1 MNSDST
7 HQSNTKEIIDLNKI
21 YIQDTFTD
29 LINALSKV
37 IGDLYLK
44 SIPLLSKSQNLIVPF
59 ESNIIKLLST
69 STTNKSELN
78 IIINE
83 LKVIK
88 ENYKELIKEIEV
100 NIITFKEKAKKIFKE
115 MKSLKSNKVEDIYND
130 YARKH
135 SLKNVHL
142 KINNDPLRKSN
153 TLTGVNNNSN
163 KNILKERNKTMNK
176 NNSQDNNKLVSN
188 FNLVKNLVTKLG
200 EYNFI
205 IKNHSNEEWENF
217 NKIYGRLIVEINKAF
232 NNMKTLKNSVV
243 KNNLKSN
250 NKTEKEEKN
259 PFIMVNNNNNNVTMT
274 TTNNNSYYNIIDKDD
289 IKELKSANKNSE
301 TENEIN
307 LLKNKNSALEKQ
319 LQEYIE
325 EMNKT
330 KEEYESKYKSLNDK
344 NTSLS
349 KDLVNKNHEIQFLQN
364 SNKLKVSE
372 ITKLKLIVK
381 NNEKQLKVQ
390 KRKVDELKE
399 KSPGNIK
406 IKDLLGNK
414 KGTLDN
420 KNNEDNIKNNEELEK
435 LENEIKILKETIEKK
450 NENINE
456 FEKELNLM
464 NDKNK
469 IFIEELNNKD
479 IKIKDNDKY
488 INNLKTEKEKL
499 INNLKEHKNLEV
511 INYNLIV

>member
-7 HQSNTKEIIDLNKI
+7 YQSNTKEVIDLNKI

-44 SIPLLSKSQNLIVPF
+44 SIPLLTTSQNLIVPF
-59 ESNIIKLLST
+59 ESSISKLS
-69 STTNKSELN
+69 SITTNNKSEIN
-78 IIINE
+78 VIINE
-83 LKVIK
+83 LNKIK
-88 ENYKELIKEIEV
+88 ENYKVIIKDIDF
-100 NIITFKEKAKKIFKE
+100 NIKTFKEKAKKIFKE
-115 MKSLKSNKVEDIYND
+115 MKNQKSHKIEDIYND

-135 SLKNVHL
+135 SLKNGQL
-142 KINNDPLRKSN
+142 KINIDPLRKSN

-163 KNILKERNKTMNK
+163 KNLIKERNKTTNK
-176 NNSQDNNKLVSN
+176 NNYQDKNNQSRLGLN
-188 FNLVKNLVTKLG
+188 FNLIRKLTIKLG
-200 EYNFI
+200 EYNSI
-205 IKNHSNEEWENF
+205 IKCHSNDEWENF
-217 NKIYGRLIVEINKAF
+217 NKIHKQLILEINKAF
-232 NNMKTLKNSVV
+232 NNMKTLKNPLG
-243 KNNLKSN
+243 NNHLKSIS
-250 NKTEKEEKN
+250 KTEKEEKN

-274 TTNNNSYYNIIDKDD
+274 TTNNNSYYNIIDKDN
-289 IKELKSANKNSE
+289 IKELKSVTNNSE
-301 TENEIN
+301 IENEIN
-307 LLKNKNSALEKQ
+307 ILKNKNISLEKK
-319 LQEYIE
+319 LHEYEE
-325 EMNKT
+325 EMIKT
-330 KEEYESKYKSLNDK
+330 KEEYELKYKSLNDK

-364 SNKLKVSE
+364 SNKLKISE
-372 ITKLKLIVK
+372 ITKMKLIVK

-420 KNNEDNIKNNEELEK
+420 KNNEEDTKNKEELEK
-435 LENEIKILKETIEKK
+435 LENEIKTLKETIDKK
-450 NENINE
+450 DEDINE
-456 FEKELNLM
+456 LEKELNLM

-479 IKIKDNDKY
+479 NKIKDDDKY
-488 INNLKTEKEKL
+488 INNLNFK
-499 INNLKEHKNLEV
+499 I
-511 INYNLIV
+511 